1 MSESPQY
8 LLNNS
13 FRYRPVYLIIDFE
26 KYIRERAPEPMQDLA
41 EGDAGTDV
49 KSHKDGA
56 FVIGDV

>member
-1 MSESPQY
+1 M
-8 LLNNS
+8 
-13 FRYRPVYLIIDFE
+13 IIDFE

-41 EGDAGTDV
+41 ERDAGTDV

>member
-1 MSESPQY
+1 M
-8 LLNNS
+8 
-13 FRYRPVYLIIDFE
+13 IIDFE
-26 KYIRERAPEPMQDLA
+26 KYIRERAPEQMQDLA